1 MNLIELKD
9 ISKSYET
16 YVGNFKILKNINLQI
31 KKNNRFFYLVLQDVG
46 SLHY

>member
-31 KKNNRFFYLVLQDVG
+31 KKKQSIILFCPSGFVETP
-46 SLHY
+46 